1 MSITAADD
9 VSAVQVIEFPAAEAI
24 DHARGNSQ
32 RAQHDGHGSSKI
44 FAVALLALEEEVS
57 QRISRHIRRQ
67 IQSVAEVCTQI
78 KFDGPGPI
86 IIGGGVG
93 RGLFRKDGN
102 PRIKAGKLKVYQAY
116 A

>member
-1 MSITAADD
+1 MNGAAA
-9 VSAVQVIEFPAAEAI
+9 SKNTSRPAIIAFPAE
-24 DHARGNSQ
+24 RFLGSVSPL

-93 RGLFRKDGN
+93 RGLFREGGN
-102 PRIKAGKLKVYQAY
+102 PRIKAGKLKIYQ
-116 A
+116 